1 MQIYGLAGTINA
13 GKDVVGNLLAEK
25 YGFLHMSTSDMLRE
39 IKRRE
44 FGDSPQ
50 ALLLRNDPFVNNLRD
65 TKGPGFLVDA
75 VREEWLAN
83 KDKYPGGFVASA
95 IRAIGEVE
103 RIHELGGKLIFVD
116 ADPKVRYERSQRR
129 QRDANEAGKSF
140 EEFIEIENREVDVDP
155 NDKSVTNMPAMRHM
169 ADITIENS
177 GNDIEA
183 FKAQAIR
190 ALGL

>member
-1 MQIYGLAGTINA
+1 MQIFGLAGTINA
-13 GKDVVGNLLAEK
+13 GKDVVGELLAEK

-44 FGDSPQ
+44 FGDTPQ
-50 ALLLRNDPFVNNLRD
+50 ALLIRNDPFVTNLRN

-75 VREEWLAN
+75 VHEEWLAN

-103 RIHELGGKLIFVD
+103 RIHYLGGKVIFVD
-116 ADPKVRYERSQRR
+116 ADPKIRYERSQKR

-140 EEFIEIENREVDVDP
+140 EEFMLIERREIDVDP
-155 NDKSVTNMPAMRHM
+155 SDKSVTNMPAMRQM
-169 ADITIENS
+169 ADITIENN
-177 GNDIEA
+177 GDDIEA
-183 FKAQAIR
+183 FKIQAINI
-190 ALGL
+190 LNL